1 MRATDRYANTIDS
14 IDEWLERVERGLN
27 RVPLLRAFIIRVL
40 ICRLGI
46 TSLPLLIVLTLLAAV
61 VAVLLAVGIVG
72 ASVSW
77 WLRCISG

>member
-1 MRATDRYANTIDS
+1 MRATDRYANTLDS

-46 TSLPLLIVLTLLAAV
+46 TSQPLLIALTLLAAV
-61 VAVLLAVGIVG
+61 VAVLTAIGIVG

-77 WLRCISG
+77 WFSCT

>member
-1 MRATDRYANTIDS
+1 MRATDRYINTLDS

-46 TSLPLLIVLTLLAAV
+46 TSQSLVIALTLLAAV
-61 VAVLLAVGIVG
+61 VAVLTAVGIVG

-77 WLRCISG
+77 WVRCI